1 MINWKLDVEVASS
14 VEEDSDMKNRLIVLS
29 LAEENGYKHREHESS
44 KPMTR

>member
-29 LAEENGYKHREHESS
+29 LAEENGL
-44 KPMTR
+44 